1 MTLTANG
8 RTVQLR
14 QKTFYGSL
22 NPDILVSV
30 LVFAYY
36 MADFCGAR
44 CSLRNVPS
52 CRREPEIL
60 CEDALTAAGD
70 AAAGSTLI

>member
-1 MTLTANG
+1 
-8 RTVQLR
+8 
-14 QKTFYGSL
+14 
-22 NPDILVSV
+22 
-30 LVFAYY
+30 